1 MPRIKVTRTYVAHV
15 IETTHVFMDVPEGRD
30 PEDFI
35 LDIEADS
42 LAGELLEQAE
52 EDACIQYDNDDPED
66 GPVAREKT
74 VFVGTDQCDR
84 VFDWDFN
91 TCECEVVE

>member
-1 MPRIKVTRTYVAHV
+1 MPRIKITRTYIARVN
-15 IETTHVFMDVPEGRD
+15 ETTHVYMDVPEGRD

-35 LDIEADS
+35 LDIEADN
-42 LAGELLEQAE
+42 LADELLEQAE
-52 EDACIQYDNDDPED
+52 EDALIQYDNDDPED

-84 VFDWDFN
+84 VFDWDMNN
-91 TCECEVVE
+91 TECEVVE